1 MAPCQSILRPPRA
14 VASSR
19 PTHITTRLARQRMC
33 SSPALH
39 DSSSWLVVNVCSR
52 ALVSGFTLVLTLVL
66 VLAWK
71 GWVLRFMAAPFAVVF
86 VCMAVMFGYPLFSV
100 HVQFSRSRI

>member
-1 MAPCQSILRPPRA
+1 MAPRQDILRAPRV
-14 VASSR
+14 VANSR
-19 PTHITTRLARQRMC
+19 STHITTRLARQRMC

-71 GWVLRFMAAPFAVVF
+71 GWVLRCMAAPFGVVF
-86 VCMAVMFGYPLFSV
+86 VCMAAMFGVHLFPV
-100 HVQFSRSRI
+100 HVQFFRSRI

>member
-1 MAPCQSILRPPRA
+1 
-14 VASSR
+14 
-19 PTHITTRLARQRMC
+19 MC

-39 DSSSWLVVNVCSR
+39 DSSSWLVVKVCSR

-71 GWVLRFMAAPFAVVF
+71 GWVFRFMAAPFGVVF
-86 VCMAVMFGYPLFSV
+86 VCLAAMFGVPFFPV
-100 HVQFSRSRI
+100 HVQFLRSRI

>member
-1 MAPCQSILRPPRA
+1 MPPRQEILRSPRA
-14 VASSR
+14 VATSR
-19 PTHITTRLARQRMC
+19 STHITTWLARQRMC

-39 DSSSWLVVNVCSR
+39 DNSSWLVVNVCSR

-71 GWVLRFMAAPFAVVF
+71 GWVLRFMATPFGVVF
-86 VCMAVMFGYPLFSV
+86 VCMAAMFGVPLFPV
-100 HVQFSRSRI
+100 HVQFFRSRI

>member
-1 MAPCQSILRPPRA
+1 MTRYEAHPLPLRA

-19 PTHITTRLARQRMC
+19 STHITTRLARQRMY
-33 SSPALH
+33 SSPALQA
-39 DSSSWLVVNVCSR
+39 SSSWLVVNVCSR

-71 GWVLRFMAAPFAVVF
+71 GCVLRFMAAPFGVLV
-86 VCMAVMFGYPLFSV
+86 VCMAAMFGFPLFPV
-100 HVQFSRSRI
+100 HVQFFRSRI